1 MDCRLEGVQNF
12 VANLAIDA
20 LAQYAALSSV
30 QLDDHFAI
38 PLALALIPQNNSST
52 IVQEFTEA
60 AIKVS
65 SLVEN
70 TERFSLSPASI
81 DFALSNY
88 AVDWI
93 DWAKRRL
100 FGTFYPQMYVAAAIH
115 RSFPSFF

>member
-20 LAQYAALSSV
+20 LAQYPALSSV

-38 PLALALIPQNNSST
+38 PLALIPQNSSSA

-100 FGTFYPQMYVAAAIH
+100 FGTFYPQMYGSDI
-115 RSFPSFF
+115 SFVP